1 MKTARFAVYAI
12 FLIAALTVAVH
23 VRLWLEGIDASPVAT
38 LYRTRTKTVYVEVP
52 RDKKEEKGLKRVTVP
67 CRPVQ
72 VLIPEGTSP
81 DRTTSSIDQTA
92 ADQLAEGERSSGVLD
107 HHTSDTARMT
117 QDALLG
123 VFRVPP
129 LPEGGSA
136 RVTLDEAGAAHL
148 EVKPKPQSLLQLG
161 RLRELG
167 AWGGVRLDDQSRY
180 TWGISYQQDIVR
192 VGPAWLR
199 GRVEYGDD
207 GFGSRGKAEL
217 GIAVRF

>member
-72 VLIPEGTSP
+72 VLVETDSRNEGTE
-81 DRTTSSIDQTA
+81 TT
-92 ADQLAEGERSSGVLD
+92 ADQAQMTTPPPESHSAD
-107 HHTSDTARMT
+107 TSRMT
-117 QDALLG
+117 GTALLG

-148 EVKPKPQSLLQLG
+148 EVKAKPLSLFQLG

>member
-1 MKTARFAVYAI
+1 MKSARFAVYAI
-12 FLIAALTVAVH
+12 FLIALLTVAVH
-23 VRLWLEGIDASPVAT
+23 VRLWFEGIDASPVAT

-72 VLIPEGTSP
+72 VLLPEEGRTT
-81 DRTTSSIDQTA
+81 DRTPPQPNLPAAQTHGDPIDSS
-92 ADQLAEGERSSGVLD
+92 R
-107 HHTSDTARMT
+107 TSDTARMT
-117 QDALLG
+117 GTALLG

-148 EVKPKPQSLLQLG
+148 EVKPKPLGLFALG
-161 RLRELG
+161 RLREVSL
-167 AWGGVRLDDQSRY
+167 WGGVRLDDSSRY
-180 TWGISYQQDIVR
+180 SWAISYQQDIVR
-192 VGPAWLR
+192 VGPTWLR

-217 GIAVRF
+217 GIAIRF

>member
-1 MKTARFAVYAI
+1 MRTARFAVYAI
-12 FLIAALTVAVH
+12 FLIALLTVAVH
-23 VRLWLEGIDASPVAT
+23 VRLWFEGIDANPYAT
-38 LYRTRTKTVYVEVP
+38 IYRTRTKTVYVEVP

-72 VLIPEGTSP
+72 VLLAQDEPNTPDNRQPSHDGAIPPG
-81 DRTTSSIDQTA
+81 SSVTN
-92 ADQLAEGERSSGVLD
+92 LEPHS
-107 HHTSDTARMT
+107 SDTSRMLEP
-117 QDALLG
+117 ALLG

-148 EVKPKPQSLLQLG
+148 EVKPKPLGLFALG
-161 RLRELG
+161 RLRELSL
-167 AWGGVRLDDQSRY
+167 WGGVRLDDSSRY
-180 TWGISYQQDIVR
+180 SWAISYQQDIVR
-192 VGPAWLR
+192 VGPTWLR

-217 GIAVRF
+217 GIAIRF